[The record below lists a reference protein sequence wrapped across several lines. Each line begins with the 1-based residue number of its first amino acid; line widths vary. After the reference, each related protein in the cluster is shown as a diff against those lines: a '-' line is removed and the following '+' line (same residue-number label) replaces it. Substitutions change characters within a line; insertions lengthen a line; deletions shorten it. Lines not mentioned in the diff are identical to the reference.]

1 MNMETL
7 RADMV
12 AAMKAR
18 EKEKKEAISSLVSAV
33 KKAAIDEGCRDDI
46 PEELVDRAI
55 RLISEL
61 GKLPYEEACY
71 ALFDA
76 VEAMVQED
84 WSNREKPS
92 PVQYTLARIGR
103 K

>member
-33 KKAAIDEGCRDDI
+33 KKSC
-46 PEELVDRAI
+46 DR
-55 RLISEL
+55 
-61 GKLPYEEACY
+61 
-71 ALFDA
+71 
-76 VEAMVQED
+76 
-84 WSNREKPS
+84 
-92 PVQYTLARIGR
+92 
-103 K
+103 

>member
-18 EKEKKEAISSLVSAV
+18 EKEKKEAI
-33 KKAAIDEGCRDDI
+33 KK
-46 PEELVDRAI
+46 
-55 RLISEL
+55 
-61 GKLPYEEACY
+61 
-71 ALFDA
+71 
-76 VEAMVQED
+76 
-84 WSNREKPS
+84 EKRP
-92 PVQYTLARIGR
+92 